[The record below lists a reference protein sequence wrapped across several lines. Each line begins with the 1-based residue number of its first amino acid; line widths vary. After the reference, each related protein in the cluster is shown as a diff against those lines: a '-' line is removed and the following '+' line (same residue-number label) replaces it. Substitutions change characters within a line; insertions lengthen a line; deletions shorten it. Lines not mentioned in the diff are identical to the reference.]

1 MEYELLGPL
10 RVLDGDGAEVS
21 LSAPKVRSVLAV
33 LLVNRGQR
41 VSVDR
46 IVDALWGDQPPRSAA
61 NLVQGYVRDL
71 RRRLGALAVVTVTG
85 GYRLD
90 VPRGSVDADRFEDLA
105 RAGRYREALA
115 TWHGPALAEWAEQ
128 PWAGAIA
135 GRLEEERLAALEFRL
150 TQDLAAGL
158 ASAVIA
164 ELRALVEEHPLRE
177 RPRVLLVKA
186 LYANGR
192 QVEALEAYAQARGYL
207 VDEVGIEPGPELRA
221 VHAAVLAQDPTLVPA
236 PLRPAA
242 PPPLPVSPLIGRE
255 QELATLRHSLMAAR
269 LVTLAGSGGVGKT
282 RLAVEVAAATRSP
295 SGTVWFVDLAPVS
308 HHSDVATAV
317 ARALQLA
324 DSAGHEIDHL
334 CAYLSRHQ
342 GLLVLDTC
350 ERVVE
355 GVAELATA
363 LLARCPDLQI
373 LTTTREPLAAPG
385 EHVIRLGGLDEAEG
399 VELFMARARAVNPIA
414 HVDNDETRDI
424 VRKLDGLPLALELAA
439 ARTASL
445 SLAQLA
451 KGLDDPLELLAG
463 EVRAGDPRHRTMRA
477 VIAWSYD
484 LLDRSDREALAALSV
499 FVGPFDRDAA
509 RAVVGV
515 DPPRAVERLLARSL
529 LARDRDLAGL
539 AWYRLLDPV
548 RQFAHEQ
555 ATTTIR
561 KRARDRHLEHH
572 VELAARLDDRIR
584 TVEATASAAV
594 ARACADDLRAAAT
607 YAVAERSAWAGRL
620 VADLYWPWFLD
631 GHLTEL
637 RYWTTSALN
646 FETDPRVRAR
656 LLRVLASS
664 ALAQGDTLVAVD
676 AARHQLDSAQ
686 TIHDEELVA
695 LAYNLLGMAA
705 WAQGDYTAADV
716 QHRAAREHA
725 GKSDKPWTLALI
737 TALAGRSAHA
747 AGDHEAGQVM
757 LNDAEILAETVAEP
771 MVLGS
776 VLDYRAHAELA
787 AGRTQDAAALVTRS
801 LAAYLSIGYQ
811 EGLAS
816 ASVLAANLAV
826 LAGEYERAEAL
837 LHQAIDVCRRLRHLG
852 GTASALEAMAV
863 LDHDR
868 GDRQR
873 AAIHLAEARAL
884 RHRTGTEPPPI
895 LHDQL
900 SRVARSLAASH

>member
-10 RVLDGDGAEVS
+10 RVLDGDGAEVP
-21 LSAPKVRSVLAV
+21 LSAPKVRTVLAV

-128 PWAGAIA
+128 PWARAIA
-135 GRLEEERLAALEFRL
+135 VRLEEERLAALEFRL
-150 TQDLAAGL
+150 TQDLDAGL

-221 VHAAVLAQDPTLVPA
+221 VQAAVLAQDPTLVPA

-282 RLAVEVAAATRSP
+282 RLAVEVAAATHSP

-385 EHVIRLGGLDEAEG
+385 EHVIRLGGLDEAAG
-399 VELFMARARAVNPIA
+399 VELFMARVRAVDPMLTSTT
-414 HVDNDETRDI
+414 TR
-424 VRKLDGLPLALELAA
+424 LATLS
-439 ARTASL
+439 ASWMAFRL
-445 SLAQLA
+445 HSSWQLR
-451 KGLDDPLELLAG
+451 GRRPC
-463 EVRAGDPRHRTMRA
+463 R
-477 VIAWSYD
+477 W
-484 LLDRSDREALAALSV
+484 
-499 FVGPFDRDAA
+499 
-509 RAVVGV
+509 
-515 DPPRAVERLLARSL
+515 RSL
-529 LARDRDLAGL
+529 PK
-539 AWYRLLDPV
+539 AW
-548 RQFAHEQ
+548 
-555 ATTTIR
+555 TIR
-561 KRARDRHLEHH
+561 
-572 VELAARLDDRIR
+572 
-584 TVEATASAAV
+584 SS
-594 ARACADDLRAAAT
+594 C
-607 YAVAERSAWAGRL
+607 W
-620 VADLYWPWFLD
+620 
-631 GHLTEL
+631 
-637 RYWTTSALN
+637 
-646 FETDPRVRAR
+646 RVRCE
-656 LLRVLASS
+656 RVTQGTAPCGLSS
-664 ALAQGDTLVAVD
+664 RGAMT
-676 AARHQLDSAQ
+676 S
-686 TIHDEELVA
+686 
-695 LAYNLLGMAA
+695 
-705 WAQGDYTAADV
+705 
-716 QHRAAREHA
+716 
-725 GKSDKPWTLALI
+725 
-737 TALAGRSAHA
+737 
-747 AGDHEAGQVM
+747 
-757 LNDAEILAETVAEP
+757 
-771 MVLGS
+771 
-776 VLDYRAHAELA
+776 
-787 AGRTQDAAALVTRS
+787 
-801 LAAYLSIGYQ
+801 SIG
-811 EGLAS
+811 
-816 ASVLAANLAV
+816 VT
-826 LAGEYERAEAL
+826 ERPWRHCPCSWAPSTAT
-837 LHQAIDVCRRLRHLG
+837 RRAPWSGSIRR
-852 GTASALEAMAV
+852 E
-863 LDHDR
+863 
-868 GDRQR
+868 Q
-873 AAIHLAEARAL
+873 
-884 RHRTGTEPPPI
+884 
-895 LHDQL
+895 
-900 SRVARSLAASH
+900 

>member
-1 MEYELLGPL
+1 VEYELLGPL
-10 RVLDGDGAEVS
+10 RVLDGDGAEVP

-90 VPRGSVDADRFEDLA
+90 VPRGSVDADRFEDLV
-105 RAGRYREALA
+105 RAGRCRAALA

-128 PWAGAIA
+128 PWARAIA
-135 GRLEEERLAALEFRL
+135 VRLEEERLAALEFRL
-150 TQDLAAGL
+150 TQDLDAGL

-177 RPRVLLVKA
+177 RLRVLLVRA

-192 QVEALEAYAQARGYL
+192 QVEALEAYAQARSYL

-221 VHAAVLAQDPTLVPA
+221 VLAAVLAQDPTLVPA
-236 PLRPAA
+236 PHRPAA
-242 PPPLPVSPLIGRE
+242 TPPLPVNPLIGRE
-255 QELATLRHSLMAAR
+255 QELATLRRSLVAAR
-269 LVTLAGSGGVGKT
+269 LVTLAGPGGVGKT
-282 RLAVEVAAATRSP
+282 RLAVEIAAATHTP

-324 DSAGHEIDHL
+324 DSARREVDHL
-334 CAYLSRHQ
+334 CDYLSRHQ

-350 ERVVE
+350 EHVVE

-373 LTTTREPLAAPG
+373 LTTTREPLTAPG
-385 EHVIRLGGLDEAEG
+385 EHIIRLGGLDDAAG
-399 VELFMARARAVNPIA
+399 VELFMARARAVDPVA
-414 HVDNDETRDI
+414 DVDNDETRDI

-451 KGLDDPLELLAG
+451 KGLDDPLELLTG
-463 EVRAGDPRHRTMRA
+463 EVRTGDPRHRTMRA
-477 VIAWSYD
+477 VMTWSHD
-484 LLDRSDREALAALSV
+484 LLDGSDREALAAMSV
-499 FVGPFDRDAA
+499 FVAPFDRDAA
-509 RAVVGV
+509 RAVVGA
-515 DPPRAVERLLARSL
+515 DSSRAVDHLVARSL
-529 LARDRDLAGL
+529 LARDRDLAGQ
-539 AWYRLLDPV
+539 ARYRLLDPV
-548 RQFAHEQ
+548 RQFAQEQ
-555 ATTTIR
+555 ATPTIR

-572 VELAARLDDRIR
+572 VELVARLDDRIR

-594 ARACADDLRAAAT
+594 VRACADDLRAAAA
-607 YAVAERSAWAGRL
+607 YAVAERSASAGRL

-637 RYWTTSALN
+637 RSWAASTLS
-646 FETDPRVRAR
+646 FETDPRVRVR

-664 ALAQGDTLVAVD
+664 ALAQGDTAVAVD

-686 TIHDEELVA
+686 AIHDEELVA
-695 LAYNLLGMAA
+695 LAHNLLGMAA

-757 LNDAEILAETVAEP
+757 LNHAEILAETVAEP

-776 VLDYRAHAELA
+776 ALDYRAHAELA
-787 AGRTQDAAALVTRS
+787 AGRTEDAAALATRS
-801 LAAYLSIGYQ
+801 LAAYMSIGYQ

-873 AAIHLAEARAL
+873 AATHLAEARAL
-884 RHRTGTEPPPI
+884 RHRTGTEPPPV
-895 LHDQL
+895 LHEQL
-900 SRVARSLAASH
+900 SRVARSLAASR